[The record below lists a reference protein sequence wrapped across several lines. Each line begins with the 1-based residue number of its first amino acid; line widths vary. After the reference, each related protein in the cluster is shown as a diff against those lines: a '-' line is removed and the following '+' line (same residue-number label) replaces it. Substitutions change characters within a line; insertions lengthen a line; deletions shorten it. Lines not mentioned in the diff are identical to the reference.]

1 MALRKKYLH
10 KAVLETW
17 KNYLAIKHIVDRN
30 PYATLQEIGTAIGLT
45 RERVRQIV
53 VESKDNPD
61 MEPIERQPRR
71 GGGFR
76 AYCTECGKK
85 LSIGKKAYKE
95 GSKVRVILC
104 RDCGKA
110 KPIVFFCSGCGKETV
125 KSTPEEIASW
135 KQNKKH
141 VKNPSLNF
149 CSLKCSGHWLG
160 MNKGFGATKK
170 REEEIGR

>member
-45 RERVRQIV
+45 RERVRQIII
-53 VESKDNPD
+53 ESNNNPD
-61 MEPIERQPRR
+61 MEPIERKPRR
-71 GGGFR
+71 GGGFQ
-76 AYCTECGKK
+76 AYCIECGKK
-85 LSIGKKAYKE
+85 LATGKKAFKT
-95 GSKVRVILC
+95 STKTC
-104 RDCGKA
+104 RECLKA
-110 KPIVFFCSGCGKETV
+110 KPIVFFCTGCGKETV
-125 KSTPEEIASW
+125 KSTPEEIARW